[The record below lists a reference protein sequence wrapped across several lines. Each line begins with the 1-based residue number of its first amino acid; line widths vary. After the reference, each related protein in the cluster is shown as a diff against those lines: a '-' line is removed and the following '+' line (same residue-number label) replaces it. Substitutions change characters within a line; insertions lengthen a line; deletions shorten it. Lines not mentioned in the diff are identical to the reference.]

1 MGDSWR
7 LATGL
12 AALALMAVG
21 CGSTVPLS
29 EASLAQSGASGISDG
44 TGAAGVTG
52 GLGTGMQSGA
62 ANDPGRAGG
71 SVATATGG
79 SSPASST
86 TAGATGASGS
96 VQQPAGV
103 AAGTSPQ
110 GPITIGALTANGA
123 GEYQKTLGVSGA
135 TGDQTAMTKSVVS
148 YINARGGFGGRRVEL
163 VTYDLDPS
171 AFAAD
176 PSAAMQAACTY
187 FTEDNKVA
195 ALASYVGLAP
205 ENFYACLAKARVPV
219 VTPDEAV
226 SEDFFRRYPNTLYMP
241 GAPSYTR
248 LLAQS
253 VDALWEAG
261 WLTASSRVG
270 VVGYDTND
278 VHAIVDKGLVPAL
291 QRHGLKLVTG
301 MYTAPTTSG
310 ASEYSGGVLKFKSQN
325 VDRVF
330 FAPGGQPYYF
340 TLAAQS
346 QAYKPRYA
354 LGSLE
359 YPTAVADNVPADQLS
374 GSMGLGWLP
383 YLDLPSSAWASVP
396 TPGIADCRKAM
407 ESAGQDFSSGT
418 TLGIAAWI
426 CDDWFFLRDVYA
438 TGRVIDEA
446 SFRRAAEALGSAFR
460 PASTFRTSFAP
471 GRTHDGAG
479 GYRLLAFNDG
489 CACFEYRSPVRVMP

>member
-1 MGDSWR
+1 MGDSRR
-7 LATGL
+7 LAAGL
-12 AALALMAVG
+12 SALALMAVG
-21 CGSTVPLS
+21 CGTTVPLS
-29 EASLAQSGASGISDG
+29 ELSQAQSGSSGLS
-44 TGAAGVTG
+44 AG
-52 GLGTGMQSGA
+52 
-62 ANDPGRAGG
+62 
-71 SVATATGG
+71 
-79 SSPASST
+79 
-86 TAGATGASGS
+86 AGATGLQGGPGSGTEPGVTTGPGDSGGAPATTAGGSSAGSGATTGEQTSSGS

-103 AAGTSPQ
+103 ASGTSPR

-148 YINARGGFGGRRVEL
+148 YLNARGGFGGRRIEL
-163 VTYDLDPS
+163 VSYDLDPS

-176 PSAAMQAACTY
+176 PASAMQAACTY
-187 FTEDNKVA
+187 FTEDHKVA

-226 SEDFFRRYPNTLYMP
+226 SADFFRRYPNTLYMP

-291 QRHGLKLVTG
+291 QRHGLELVTELF
-301 MYTAPTTSG
+301 TADGTSG

-340 TLAAQS
+340 ALAAQS

-396 TPGIADCRKAM
+396 TPGIADCLKAM
-407 ESAGQDFSSGT
+407 ESAAQDFSSGT

-438 TGRVIDEA
+438 TGGVTEDA
-446 SFRRAAEALGSAFR
+446 SFRRAAEALGGAFR

-479 GYRLLAFNDG
+479 GYRLLAFNDS
-489 CACFEYRSPVRVMP
+489 CACFEYRSPVRALP

>member
-1 MGDSWR
+1 MRASPR
-7 LATGL
+7 LVTGL
-12 AALALMAVG
+12 LALALGAAA
-21 CGSTVPLS
+21 CGTTVPNSELS
-29 EASLAQSGASGISDG
+29 QAQSGSSGLSDG
-44 TGAAGVTG
+44 SGTAGLQSDPGDGLESGATPGAGGSNDSTATSYGGSTAGPRTPEGDDPSTGAAAPPTG
-52 GLGTGMQSGA
+52 LTTSG
-62 ANDPGRAGG
+62 PSR
-71 SVATATGG
+71 
-79 SSPASST
+79 
-86 TAGATGASGS
+86 
-96 VQQPAGV
+96 
-103 AAGTSPQ
+103 

-123 GEYQKTLGVSGA
+123 GEFQKSLGVSGA

-163 VTYDLDPS
+163 VSYDLDPS

-187 FTEDNKVA
+187 FTEDHKVA

-248 LLAQS
+248 LLVNS

-291 QRHGLKLVTG
+291 QRHGLELVTE
-301 MYTAPTTSG
+301 MFTADGTSG

-340 TLAAQS
+340 ALAAQS

-383 YLDLPSSAWASVP
+383 YLDLPSAAWSSVT

-438 TGRVIDEA
+438 TGGVTDDR
-446 SFRRAAEALGSAFR
+446 SFRRAAEALGGAFR
-460 PASTFRTSFAP
+460 PASTFRTSLAP

-479 GYRLLAFNDG
+479 GYRLLAFNDSCG
-489 CACFEYRSPVRVMP
+489 CFEYRSPVRVMP